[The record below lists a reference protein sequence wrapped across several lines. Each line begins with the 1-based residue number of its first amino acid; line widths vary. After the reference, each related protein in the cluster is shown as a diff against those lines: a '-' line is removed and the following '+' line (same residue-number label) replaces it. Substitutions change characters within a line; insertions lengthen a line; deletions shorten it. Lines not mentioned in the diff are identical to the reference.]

1 MIDLSPTQR
10 SEKQSNS
17 VQNLA
22 IFVFLFFF
30 FFAASKKVVA
40 TTETLNLS
48 LSSII
53 GDLTLVARCKLS
65 VCPSLSANFGAG
77 VK

>member
-1 MIDLSPTQR
+1 MNDLSPTQR

-22 IFVFLFFF
+22 IFVLFCIFF
-30 FFAASKKVVA
+30 CGLKEGGGDERNAESFAKF
-40 TTETLNLS
+40 TF
-48 LSSII
+48 
-53 GDLTLVARCKLS
+53 GDLTLVARFKLG
-65 VCPSLSANFGAG
+65 VCPSRSETR

>member
-22 IFVFLFFF
+22 IFVLFVFFF
-30 FFAASKKVVA
+30 FCGLKEGGGDDRNAESFAKF
-40 TTETLNLS
+40 TF
-48 LSSII
+48 
-53 GDLTLVARCKLS
+53 GDLTPVARFKLG
-65 VCPSLSANFGAG
+65 VCPSRSETG

>member
-22 IFVFLFFF
+22 IFVLLLLFFF
-30 FFAASKKVVA
+30 CGLKEGGGDDRNAESFAKF
-40 TTETLNLS
+40 TF
-48 LSSII
+48 
-53 GDLTLVARCKLS
+53 GDLTPVARFKLG
-65 VCPSLSANFGAG
+65 VCPSRSETG

>member
-10 SEKQSNS
+10 SEKQRNS

-22 IFVFLFFF
+22 IFVLFFVF
-30 FFAASKKVVA
+30 VFAASKKAVA

-48 LSSII
+48 LSS
-53 GDLTLVARCKLS
+53 LLVI
-65 VCPSLSANFGAG
+65 
-77 VK
+77 

>member
-22 IFVFLFFF
+22 IFVFFLFFF
-30 FFAASKKVVA
+30 FCGLKEGGGDDRNAESFAKF
-40 TTETLNLS
+40 TF
-48 LSSII
+48 
-53 GDLTLVARCKLS
+53 GDLTPVARFKLG
-65 VCPSLSANFGAG
+65 VCPSRSETG

>member
-22 IFVFLFFF
+22 IFVLFCFV
-30 FFAASKKVVA
+30 FFAASKKAVA

-48 LSSII
+48 LSS
-53 GDLTLVARCKLS
+53 LLVI
-65 VCPSLSANFGAG
+65 
-77 VK
+77 

>member
-22 IFVFLFFF
+22 IFVLFCIF

-48 LSSII
+48 LSS
-53 GDLTLVARCKLS
+53 LLVI
-65 VCPSLSANFGAG
+65 
-77 VK
+77 

>member
-22 IFVFLFFF
+22 IFVLFVCFFF
-30 FFAASKKVVA
+30 CGLKEGGGDDRNAESFAKF
-40 TTETLNLS
+40 TF
-48 LSSII
+48 
-53 GDLTLVARCKLS
+53 GDLTPVARFKLG
-65 VCPSLSANFGAG
+65 VCPSRSETG

>member
-1 MIDLSPTQR
+1 MNDLSPTQR

-22 IFVFLFFF
+22 IFVLFCIFF
-30 FFAASKKVVA
+30 CGLKEGGGDERNAESFAKF
-40 TTETLNLS
+40 TF
-48 LSSII
+48 
-53 GDLTLVARCKLS
+53 GDLTVVARFKRG
-65 VCPSLSANFGAG
+65 VCPSRSETG

>member
-22 IFVFLFFF
+22 IFVFVFFF
-30 FFAASKKVVA
+30 FFCGLKEGGGDDRNAESFAKF
-40 TTETLNLS
+40 TF
-48 LSSII
+48 
-53 GDLTLVARCKLS
+53 GDLTPVARFKRG
-65 VCPSLSANFGAG
+65 VCPSRSENG

>member
-22 IFVFLFFF
+22 IFVFFSVFFLSFFVFFF
-30 FFAASKKVVA
+30 CFCFFAASKKAVA

-48 LSSII
+48 LSS
-53 GDLTLVARCKLS
+53 LLVI
-65 VCPSLSANFGAG
+65 
-77 VK
+77 

>member
-1 MIDLSPTQR
+1 MQCAVIDLSPTQR

-22 IFVFLFFF
+22 IFVLFC

-40 TTETLNLS
+40 MTETLNLS
-48 LSSII
+48 LSSIF
-53 GDLTLVARCKLS
+53 GDLTLAARFKLG
-65 VCPSLSANFGAG
+65 VCPSLPIL
-77 VK
+77 VPE

>member
-22 IFVFLFFF
+22 IFVLFYYF
-30 FFAASKKVVA
+30 FFAASKKAVA

-48 LSSII
+48 LSS
-53 GDLTLVARCKLS
+53 LLVI
-65 VCPSLSANFGAG
+65 
-77 VK
+77 

>member
-10 SEKQSNS
+10 SERQSNS

-22 IFVFLFFF
+22 IFVFFVFFF
-30 FFAASKKVVA
+30 FLGLQKGGGDDRNAEFFAKF
-40 TTETLNLS
+40 TF
-48 LSSII
+48 
-53 GDLTLVARCKLS
+53 GDLTPVARFKLG
-65 VCPSLSANFGAG
+65 VCPSRSETG

>member
-22 IFVFLFFF
+22 IFVLFVFFF
-30 FFAASKKVVA
+30 CGLKEGGGDDRNAESFAKF
-40 TTETLNLS
+40 TF
-48 LSSII
+48 
-53 GDLTLVARCKLS
+53 GDLTPVARFKLG
-65 VCPSLSANFGAG
+65 VCPSRSETG

>member
-22 IFVFLFFF
+22 IFVLFCIFF
-30 FFAASKKVVA
+30 CGLKEGGGDDRSAESFAKF
-40 TTETLNLS
+40 TF
-48 LSSII
+48 
-53 GDLTLVARCKLS
+53 GDLTLVARFKLG
-65 VCPSLSANFGAG
+65 VCPSQPIL
-77 VK
+77 VPE

>member
-22 IFVFLFFF
+22 IFVFFFVFF
-30 FFAASKKVVA
+30 FFAASKKAVA

-48 LSSII
+48 LSS
-53 GDLTLVARCKLS
+53 LLVI
-65 VCPSLSANFGAG
+65 
-77 VK
+77 

>member
-22 IFVFLFFF
+22 IFVFFCFFF
-30 FFAASKKVVA
+30 FCGLKEGGGDDRNAESFAKF
-40 TTETLNLS
+40 TF
-48 LSSII
+48 
-53 GDLTLVARCKLS
+53 GDLTPVARFKLG
-65 VCPSLSANFGAG
+65 VCPSRSETG

>member
-22 IFVFLFFF
+22 IFVLFCIFFF
-30 FFAASKKVVA
+30 CGLKEGGGDDRNAESFAKF
-40 TTETLNLS
+40 TF
-48 LSSII
+48 
-53 GDLTLVARCKLS
+53 GDLTLVARFKLG
-65 VCPSLSANFGAG
+65 VCPSRSETG

>member
-22 IFVFLFFF
+22 IFVLFLFFCGLKEGGGDDRNTES
-30 FFAASKKVVA
+30 FAKF
-40 TTETLNLS
+40 
-48 LSSII
+48 
-53 GDLTLVARCKLS
+53 
-65 VCPSLSANFGAG
+65 NFW
-77 VK
+77 

>member
-1 MIDLSPTQR
+1 MIDSSPTQR

-22 IFVFLFFF
+22 IFVLFCFVF
-30 FFAASKKVVA
+30 CGLKEGGGDDRNAESFAKF
-40 TTETLNLS
+40 TF
-48 LSSII
+48 
-53 GDLTLVARCKLS
+53 GDLTLVARFKLG
-65 VCPSLSANFGAG
+65 VCPSRSETG

>member
-22 IFVFLFFF
+22 IFVLLCFVFFF
-30 FFAASKKVVA
+30 CGLKEGGGDDRNAESFAKF
-40 TTETLNLS
+40 TF
-48 LSSII
+48 
-53 GDLTLVARCKLS
+53 GDLTLVARFKLG
-65 VCPSLSANFGAG
+65 VCPSQPIL
-77 VK
+77 VPE

>member
-22 IFVFLFFF
+22 IFVFFFVFFF
-30 FFAASKKVVA
+30 CGLKEGGGDDRNAESFAKF
-40 TTETLNLS
+40 TF
-48 LSSII
+48 
-53 GDLTLVARCKLS
+53 GDLTPVARFKLG
-65 VCPSLSANFGAG
+65 VCPSRSETG